1 MYVCVCMYVVDMA
14 PFYTNGNILYVF
26 FYMLPLTSF
35 IGMPYFFL
43 SCTYDADLLW
53 CTTFE
58 KHFYFKMCVYMYTDT
73 RVNR

>member
-1 MYVCVCMYVVDMA
+1 MCVCVCMYVVDIA

-26 FYMLPLTSF
+26 FYTLPLTSF

-53 CTTFE
+53 CTTSE

-73 RVNR
+73 HVNR